1 MITLADQQKEGEIMR
16 TSRVWVIAACFLVV
30 TLGLIFNPA
39 CAICEDCTNPTVIEI
54 DVAPNV
60 LNIGSQGEVVTV
72 HTDIPFSSVIGA
84 KVTLNDIPIAWWKA
98 DNHGYF
104 VAKFS
109 MQDVKGLVARLVEDG
124 QLDLPGKIALTL
136 TGFTSSDEC
145 FTGYQDDIMVIDVDP
160 KER

>member
-39 CAICEDCTNPTVIEI
+39 CAICEDCTDPTVIEI

-72 HTDIPFSSVIGA
+72 HTDIPFSSVLGA
-84 KVTLNDIPIAWWKA
+84 TVSLNGIPIAWWKA
-98 DNHGYF
+98 DNQGYF
-104 VAKFS
+104 VAKFWI
-109 MQDVKGLVARLVEDG
+109 QDVKDLVM
-124 QLDLPGKIALTL
+124 QLAEMGEMDIPGTVNLIL
-136 TGFTSSDEC
+136 TGYTSDGC
-145 FTGYQDDIMVIDVDP
+145 FSGYQDDITVIDVDP
-160 KER
+160 KKR